1 MEKQDALASKQRES
15 NLELLRIIAMCGVII
30 LHYNNPLIGKAFEL
44 VKDNTLN
51 YWIIH
56 FLESLFICSV
66 NLFMVISGYFMV
78 TSKKKKFME
87 GNRTYNTS
95 HYN

>member
-1 MEKQDALASKQRES
+1 
-15 NLELLRIIAMCGVII
+15 MCGAII

-78 TSKKKKFME
+78 TSKKRNLWKVIE
-87 GNRTYNTS
+87 LITQVIITNL
-95 HYN
+95 